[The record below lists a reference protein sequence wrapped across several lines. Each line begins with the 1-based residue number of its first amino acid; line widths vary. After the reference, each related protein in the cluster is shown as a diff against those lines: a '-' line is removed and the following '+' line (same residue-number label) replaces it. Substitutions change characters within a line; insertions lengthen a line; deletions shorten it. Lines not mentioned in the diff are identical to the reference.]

1 VSSAIYCT
9 IHAFLRLA
17 SRTGNR
23 DIFILAANYL
33 QQLDWKA
40 NPDIVK
46 NIVNFYNKAKAL
58 DQLAAFFDACA
69 QVLHSTHRLSDGVI
83 VLWRSYAERPN
94 ATYPTDQHSTFAH
107 AACAAC
113 LPPCRSRVT

>member
-1 VSSAIYCT
+1 MSSAIYCT

-69 QVLHSTHRLSDGVI
+69 QVL
-83 VLWRSYAERPN
+83 
-94 ATYPTDQHSTFAH
+94 
-107 AACAAC
+107 ACA
-113 LPPCRSRVT
+113 PPASKSLGSYSTRGFW